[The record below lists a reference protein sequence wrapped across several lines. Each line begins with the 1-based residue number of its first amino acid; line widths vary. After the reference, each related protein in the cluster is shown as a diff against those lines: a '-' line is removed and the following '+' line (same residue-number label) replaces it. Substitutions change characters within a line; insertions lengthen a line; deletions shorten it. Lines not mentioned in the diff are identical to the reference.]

1 MKLTELGGCVFKVS
15 VTKKLILSI
24 KDLHPKYQVD
34 FEAKIKLVEQEV
46 ACKWQLEADGQERET
61 HSAKG
66 LKSMQRFIW
75 RKKV

>member
-46 ACKWQLEADGQERET
+46 ACK
-61 HSAKG
+61 
-66 LKSMQRFIW
+66 
-75 RKKV
+75 